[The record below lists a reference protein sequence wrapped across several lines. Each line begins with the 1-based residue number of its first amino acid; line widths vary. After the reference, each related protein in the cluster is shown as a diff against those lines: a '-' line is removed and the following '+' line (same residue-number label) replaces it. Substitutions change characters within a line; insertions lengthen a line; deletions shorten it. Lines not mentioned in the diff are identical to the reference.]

1 MREIEDEGW
10 RYKEGAVTVRLSF
23 SLSLSLPLQEVFK
36 IGMSVTAS
44 FSYFITP
51 EASTSVCEKPPK
63 GDANACFEVYSTTG
77 GKISVEAFWEKREVK
92 CKWDWGPK
100 CSVRKR
106 IKNYCIVLHACIYPR
121 HHK

>member
-1 MREIEDEGW
+1 MII
-10 RYKEGAVTVRLSF
+10 F
-23 SLSLSLPLQEVFK
+23 LSLSLPLQEVFK

-106 IKNYCIVLHACIYPR
+106 IMNYCIVACMYLSLSSQIPCIYVG
-121 HHK
+121 